1 MTDGHGEHRDAH
13 GGVRSEEDR
22 IQTGT
27 IVLVGVASL
36 VVFFLASAAAVSY
49 LNVRQGERPPLPLP
63 PEVARSKVGMV
74 ELQQFEVAMRGER
87 DRGARRQRLESFGW
101 VDRGAGIVHVPIEH
115 AMDLV
120 AKGVRAAPGPSREER
135 PVPGGQP

>member
-13 GGVRSEEDR
+13 GGARSEEDR

-27 IVLVGVASL
+27 IILVGVASL

-49 LNVRQGERPPLPLP
+49 LNVRQGERPPLPIP

-74 ELQQFEVAMRGER
+74 ELQQFEVAVRGER
-87 DRGARRQRLESFGW
+87 DRTVRRQRLESFGW

>member
-1 MTDGHGEHRDAH
+1 MNDGHGEHRDAH

-27 IVLVGVASL
+27 IVLVGIASL

-49 LNVRQGERPPLPLP
+49 LNVRQGERPPLPIP

-74 ELQQFEVAMRGER
+74 ELQQFEVAVRGER
-87 DRGARRQRLESFGW
+87 DRAVRRQRLESFGW